1 MTYLFCNN
9 AYVCCQI
16 SSLMNQIFSENKPV
30 TSRDGSHTLYSS
42 RFGEHYHSTF
52 GAIQESNHIF
62 IEAALNSIARG
73 TKSINLF
80 EVGFGTGLNALLAY
94 RYAEQYQVKINYVSV
109 EAFPLSD
116 DTVKQLNYP
125 SLFGIAPS
133 LLRNMHSKKGSLID
147 ISTFFKITVFEIP
160 LQEHIFRDDYYDVV
174 FFDAFSPEVQP
185 EMWSEKVFKDIFESM
200 SRGGV
205 LTTYSC
211 KGVVKRALKAAGFYI
226 EKLPGPPGKREFI
239 RAVVPS

>member
-1 MTYLFCNN
+1 M
-9 AYVCCQI
+9 
-16 SSLMNQIFSENKPV
+16 SQIFSDNKSV
-30 TSRDGSHTLYSS
+30 LSQDGSHTLYSS

-62 IEAALNSIARG
+62 IEAAL
-73 TKSINLF
+73 KSITSGIKSVNLF

-94 RYAEQYQVKINYVSV
+94 RYAEQYKVKINYVSV

-125 SLFGIAPS
+125 SLLGIAPS
-133 LLRNMHSKKGSLID
+133 ILMKMHSVKSSRID
-147 ISTFFKITVFEIP
+147 ISTFFKITVFDVQ
-160 LQEHIFRDDYYDVV
+160 LHEHQLHNDYYDVV

-185 EMWSEKVFKDIFESM
+185 EMWSEKVFNDIFGSM
-200 SRGGV
+200 SGGGV

-211 KGVVKRALKAAGFYI
+211 KGIVKRALKAAGFYI

-239 RAVVPS
+239 RAVVPN

>member
-1 MTYLFCNN
+1 
-9 AYVCCQI
+9 
-16 SSLMNQIFSENKPV
+16 MNQIFADNKPV
-30 TSRDGSHTLYSS
+30 ISRDGSHTLYSR
-42 RFGEHYHSTF
+42 RFEEHYHSTF

-62 IEAALNSIARG
+62 IEAGLQFIPLG
-73 TKSINLF
+73 IKSLNLF

-94 RYAEQYQVKINYVSV
+94 RYAEKYKVKINYVSV

-116 DTVKQLNYP
+116 DAVKQLNYP
-125 SLFGIAPS
+125 NLLGIEPS
-133 LLRNMHSKKGSLID
+133 LLMKFHSKKGSSID
-147 ISTFFKITVFEIP
+147 ISTFFKISVFDIP
-160 LQEHIFRDDYYDVV
+160 LQEYLFRDDYYNVV
-174 FFDAFSPEVQP
+174 FFDAFSPDVQP
-185 EMWSEKVFKDIFESM
+185 EMWSEKVFRDIFISM
-200 SRGGV
+200 RKGGV